1 MIQIEDDGYSF
12 GFTQTALGEAT
23 VADQL
28 LKPFYLNCM
37 NSQLLSKPAKR
48 QIIPLLVTAAVIT
61 GATTF
66 YGISQF
72 NQTDKSSEVPAVQ
85 VQQIT
90 ALGRLEPIS
99 EVVRVSTPVSLNN
112 DRMAQLLVQRG
123 DRVKAGQAIGILA
136 SRDRIQAT
144 LLEAQKQ
151 VKVAQANLAQIQ
163 AGVKQG
169 EIEAQQAE
177 IARLEAERQGNIAS
191 QTATVNRLASELQNA
206 ETEYN
211 RYQSLFQEGAISASQ
226 RDSKRLTFETA
237 QRNVQEAEAVLN
249 RTRTTTLQEL
259 KRARAT
265 LNQIAEVRPV
275 DVQVA
280 QAEVERA
287 IAAVK
292 QAEANLAEAY
302 IRSPIAGHVLEVNTK
317 VGETVGDNGI
327 VELGQTDQMQVVA
340 EVYQTDIANVRQGQ
354 QATITGESFVGEV
367 RGSVDQIGL
376 QVSQQE
382 VVSGTP
388 GENLDRRIVEVRIH
402 LTPEDSKRVAKLTNL
417 QVQVA
422 IKL

>member
-1 MIQIEDDGYSF
+1 MPA
-12 GFTQTALGEAT
+12 AL
-23 VADQL
+23 
-28 LKPFYLNCM
+28 
-37 NSQLLSKPAKR
+37 
-48 QIIPLLVTAAVIT
+48 
-61 GATTF
+61 
-66 YGISQF
+66 
-72 NQTDKSSEVPAVQ
+72 Q

-99 EVVRVSTPVSLNN
+99 EVVRLSTPVSLNN

-123 DRVKAGQAIGILA
+123 DRVKAGQAIGVLA

-163 AGVKQG
+163 AGAKQG

-177 IARLEAERQGNIAS
+177 IARLAAERQGNIAS
-191 QTATVNRLASELQNA
+191 QTATVNRLASELWNA

-237 QRNVQEAEAVLN
+237 QRNLQEAEAVLN

-259 KRARAT
+259 KQARAT

-302 IRSPIAGHVLEVNTK
+302 IRSLIAGHVLEINTK

-354 QATITGESFVGEV
+354 QATITGKSFVGEV

-388 GENLDRRIVEVRIH
+388 GENLDRRIVKVRIH